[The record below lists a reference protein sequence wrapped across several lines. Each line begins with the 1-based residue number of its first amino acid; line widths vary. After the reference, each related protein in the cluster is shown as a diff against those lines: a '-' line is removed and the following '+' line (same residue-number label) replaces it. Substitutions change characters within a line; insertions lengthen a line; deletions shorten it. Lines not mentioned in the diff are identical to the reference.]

1 MARPPA
7 GILIAWAALLGLLLA
22 TLGLAYLPLG
32 TGNIAVALGIATA
45 KGLIVAAVFM
55 KLAGPPSLR
64 WVFAGAGLFWVAFLF
79 GLSMTD
85 YATRTGWPFAG

>member
-1 MARPPA
+1 MAKPPA
-7 GILIAWAALLGLLLA
+7 GIVGAWAGLISLLVA
-22 TLGLAYLPLG
+22 TLGIAYLPLG
-32 TGNIAVALGIATA
+32 TGNLVVSLGIATA

-55 KLAGPPSLR
+55 KLAGRPSLR

-85 YATRTGWPFAG
+85 YATRAGWPFAG

>member
-1 MARPPA
+1 MPKPPA
-7 GILIAWAALLGLLLA
+7 NVVVPWAALIGLLMA

-32 TGNIAVALGIATA
+32 AGNLVVALAIATA